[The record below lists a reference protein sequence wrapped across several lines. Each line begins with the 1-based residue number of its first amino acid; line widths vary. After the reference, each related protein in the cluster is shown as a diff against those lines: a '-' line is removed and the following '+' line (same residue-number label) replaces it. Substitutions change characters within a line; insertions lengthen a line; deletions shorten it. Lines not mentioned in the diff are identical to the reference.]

1 MVRTEKI
8 LLGFLIARTII
19 FSAPEEAYIELEMK
33 GQTNEFYRVLL
44 DEETEELYLG
54 VGDFIDFAKIE
65 DLKFDKKS
73 LRIKGNLDREKI
85 IDIKLPKEGLIETED
100 DVYIKL
106 EDFKKYFQ
114 ISSSNWDAER
124 YILNLDPEFKTAKEY
139 KMELNNQRSLL
150 AMAKKEQ
157 ELEEKGDYVQ
167 KEKALISP
175 GILKVSYNNSD
186 IEENEYSIDLDY
198 GTQLFYGEFQVSQK
212 VYPESDLDYI
222 RLQYAEVF
230 GSYYLTFG
238 DFYLE
243 SDAIFD
249 AERSL
254 RGVSFSKNEFYG
266 FRVNNRTVIEGEAYN
281 ANLVELYRNGNL
293 DDYQIVTDNNFRFDV
308 INLSSTDKYT
318 IKIFYRDGREETKTI
333 YVLGNQNILNKG
345 ENDFVI
351 QVGEGVDDK
360 KLQSLVKYSHGVT
373 KDLTLT
379 VGSSILENREGDK
392 YDVAEGA
399 FAYRFGLEEY
409 PTLLSGTVLE
419 DFNSNELNFKSVVEQ
434 GLPANTNF
442 TFRYEDYG
450 VYTSERLRKEKSYN
464 IDLSKGFRRMSGSV
478 GYFKSN
484 YEDDDLYQIY
494 LNLDYNLSRN
504 VRLSLSNE
512 YYKYSTRSDGITS
525 KVEGYGSQAKI
536 NYSGIDGFNAILEG
550 KVGYEE
556 NDMIEDEIKLGI
568 IKNPSEKG
576 FFSSIDSTFEVGH
589 SREKGTFFEIRFTYI
604 FDDNIY
610 IEFPD
615 ITSDDSGTQVGGRI
629 EKSFYLGNPLLKINN
644 NNVTDGWVEGKVF
657 VDENSNGIMDGDEK
671 EYEGAEIIS
680 SGGSSVVKEDGKYI
694 IGNIGSRDIHTVE
707 VNRESID
714 PMLIQ
719 GKEVIKYKGAI
730 ASGVKVD
737 IPLSPVSM
745 ISGFVEAN
753 SDIEERKYMGVLSGL
768 DIILKRDGEEISKT
782 EAEIDG
788 YYYFE
793 NVLPGDYS
801 VEIVPTSKRYNGSYD
816 KKEIKIKVSS
826 GREGDYYEDNNF
838 LVESVEV
845 VEDKIEE
852 DSADENKEEGADEKA
867 V

>member
-1 MVRTEKI
+1 
-8 LLGFLIARTII
+8 
-19 FSAPEEAYIELEMK
+19 
-33 GQTNEFYRVLL
+33 
-44 DEETEELYLG
+44 
-54 VGDFIDFAKIE
+54 
-65 DLKFDKKS
+65 
-73 LRIKGNLDREKI
+73 
-85 IDIKLPKEGLIETED
+85 
-100 DVYIKL
+100 
-106 EDFKKYFQ
+106 
-114 ISSSNWDAER
+114 
-124 YILNLDPEFKTAKEY
+124 
-139 KMELNNQRSLL
+139 
-150 AMAKKEQ
+150 
-157 ELEEKGDYVQ
+157 
-167 KEKALISP
+167 
-175 GILKVSYNNSD
+175 
-186 IEENEYSIDLDY
+186 
-198 GTQLFYGEFQVSQK
+198 
-212 VYPESDLDYI
+212 
-222 RLQYAEVF
+222 
-230 GSYYLTFG
+230 
-238 DFYLE
+238 
-243 SDAIFD
+243 
-249 AERSL
+249 
-254 RGVSFSKNEFYG
+254 
-266 FRVNNRTVIEGEAYN
+266 
-281 ANLVELYRNGNL
+281 
-293 DDYQIVTDNNFRFDV
+293 
-308 INLSSTDKYT
+308 
-318 IKIFYRDGREETKTI
+318 
-333 YVLGNQNILNKG
+333 
-345 ENDFVI
+345 
-351 QVGEGVDDK
+351 
-360 KLQSLVKYSHGVT
+360 
-373 KDLTLT
+373 
-379 VGSSILENREGDK
+379 
-392 YDVAEGA
+392 
-399 FAYRFGLEEY
+399 
-409 PTLLSGTVLE
+409 
-419 DFNSNELNFKSVVEQ
+419 
-434 GLPANTNF
+434 
-442 TFRYEDYG
+442 
-450 VYTSERLRKEKSYN
+450 
-464 IDLSKGFRRMSGSV
+464 
-478 GYFKSN
+478 
-484 YEDDDLYQIY
+484 
-494 LNLDYNLSRN
+494 
-504 VRLSLSNE
+504 
-512 YYKYSTRSDGITS
+512 
-525 KVEGYGSQAKI
+525 
-536 NYSGIDGFNAILEG
+536 
-550 KVGYEE
+550 
-556 NDMIEDEIKLGI
+556 
-568 IKNPSEKG
+568 
-576 FFSSIDSTFEVGH
+576 H

-793 NVLPGDYS
+793 NVLPGEYS

-816 KKEIKIKVSS
+816 KKEIKVKVSS